1 MWISDLSINLKIACL
16 WDVLKVHLYVFSFW
30 NRINKDFLQFISK
43 CFINFFVNPS
53 LPQAV
58 SFCMFFRES
67 YESLWAKSSS
77 QSFFYP
83 QESFGILIWL
93 KFLPQFFCSHFWK
106 DFCKIFLYIRKY
118 VSGVLKHLVDKA
130 LDSQSRVLYIKL
142 LSGSKVD
149 SAFHPSDVDKMSTR
163 NFWDLS
169 DKK

>member
-1 MWISDLSINLKIACL
+1 MIACL

-30 NRINKDFLQFISK
+30 NRIYKDFLQFISK

-77 QSFFYP
+77 QSFFLSSR
-83 QESFGILIWL
+83 EFWNIDLTEISAAVFLFAFL
-93 KFLPQFFCSHFWK
+93 KR
-106 DFCKIFLYIRKY
+106 FCKILYIRKY

-130 LDSQSRVLYIKL
+130 LDSKSRVLYLKL